1 MADLSRPYPREWS
14 VTRALDAYLEENGF
28 EREEYDAPWV
38 SVSFWWLTFPFPN
51 PPQRR
56 KAVRL
61 HDLHHVATG
70 YGTDPAGEAE
80 ISAWELRR
88 GLRGLRLF
96 IKCIVT
102 GGALMGLFVAPART
116 RAAWRHGAS
125 GGGTLF
131 DRSLEEDYP
140 RMLDWTVGEL
150 REHLGV
156 PAKGLAEARGLHSAA
171 PSHAV

>member
-1 MADLSRPYPREWS
+1 MTDLSRPYPREWS
-14 VTRALDAYLEENGF
+14 VERALAAYLEENGF
-28 EREEYDAPWV
+28 EPKEYDAPWV

-88 GLRGLRLF
+88 GLRGLRMF
-96 IKCIVT
+96 VKGIVT
-102 GGALMGLFVAPART
+102 GGTIMGLFVAPART
-116 RAAWRHGAS
+116 LAAWREGAS
-125 GGGTLF
+125 TAGTLF
-131 DRSLEEDYP
+131 DHDLEEDYP
-140 RMLDWTVGEL
+140 RLLRGSVGEL
-150 REHLGV
+150 RAHLGL
-156 PAKGLAEARGLHSAA
+156 PADGIAGARGLHSAA
-171 PSHAV
+171 PSLA